1 MFNNESTKGNEM
13 NDTYRFQAR
22 WGADLSV
29 AQTAKLL
36 RTELRKAFPR
46 VRFSVRSQRYAGGAS
61 INVSLN
67 DASADTSAVREVA
80 DAFQSCD
87 FDGNTDSTMVRPR
100 TNGVRYGAHY
110 VFVRNDADVYAAD

>member
-1 MFNNESTKGNEM
+1 MFINESTKGNQM
-13 NDTYRFQAR
+13 TDTY
-22 WGADLSV
+22 LSV

-36 RTELRKAFPR
+36 RTELRKSFPS

-87 FDGNTDSTMVRPR
+87 FDGNTDSTIVRPR

-110 VFVRNDADVYAAD
+110 VFVRNDAAVYAAD